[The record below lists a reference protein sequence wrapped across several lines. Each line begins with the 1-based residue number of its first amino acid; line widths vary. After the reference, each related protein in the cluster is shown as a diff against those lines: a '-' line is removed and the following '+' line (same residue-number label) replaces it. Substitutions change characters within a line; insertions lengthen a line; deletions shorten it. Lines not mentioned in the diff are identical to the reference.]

1 MRVPKIIALLI
12 ALFILAGSFFVASPR
27 VTRAECG
34 VYHLILPGQNLF
46 RISLR
51 YGVSMHD
58 IAAVNNIADI
68 KVIYAGQRLYIPCV
82 NSQGQVQAPVT
93 YYGTPYYG
101 TPYPTLSPYLIGTV
115 TPTSQSNIV
124 NAPIYDTVDCGGF
137 RATSPLDG
145 LVDGINIFYWD
156 APHSVDIIALYQVVV
171 LDDQGVRVAT
181 FPAAG
186 QTLRTS
192 GDTSFNAIGGHSRF
206 SWYVVALV
214 NGNETCRTQVTTL
227 PRQWNDNAG
236 LSPNS

>member
-1 MRVPKIIALLI
+1 MRIPKIIALLV
-12 ALFILAGSFFVASPR
+12 ALFIMAGSFFVVSPR

-82 NSQGQVQAPVT
+82 TAQGQVQVPLGQ
-93 YYGTPYYG
+93 YGLYG
-101 TPYPTLSPYLIGTV
+101 TPYPTITATYLPGTG
-115 TPTSQSNIV
+115 TPIPSNIID
-124 NAPIYDTVDCGGF
+124 APIYDTVDCGGF

-156 APHSVDIIALYQVVV
+156 APRSVDIIALYQVVV
-171 LDDQGVRVAT
+171 QDDRGVRVAT

-227 PRQWNDNAG
+227 PRQWNDSAG
-236 LSPNS
+236 LSPNP